1 MDHFWDGFYAGQ
13 LHLSEFTSLI
23 ETDMDYNVTFSS
35 TPPEDMSLEMRGSTN
50 GQTKIM
56 IQYWNTLSLRVYAN
70 D

>member
-1 MDHFWDGFYAGQ
+1 

-23 ETDMDYNVTFSS
+23 ETDMDYNITFSS